1 MAKKRIGLSPL
12 QKIEQHE
19 EICLL
24 RYENLEKRLDAGSKR
39 FFRME
44 ALIIGLYGTIIG
56 TYILERVL

>member
-1 MAKKRIGLSPL
+1 MAKKRIGLTPL

-19 EICLL
+19 EICSI
-24 RYENLEKRLDAGSKR
+24 RYENIEKRLDAGSKR